1 MSNFSYVID
10 STFQPFSMQEML
22 TPFVAYKDAF
32 EKSEEA
38 YDSLT
43 ERADKFKYLSENL
56 PEGSKA
62 RKIYEGYASD
72 LSKQAED
79 LANNGLSMGNRRA
92 LSSLKKRYQGE
103 IGRLMQADEAMREEK
118 KLRQSLNA
126 QDSSRLYATDNLNI
140 DDFLDGNNPN
150 LYSISGNELYARGAE
165 AGKAASSRMTQ
176 FGDMGS
182 LIGGLYRDIVQR
194 NGYSQAAMQEFRRNV
209 ESIPELADTI
219 DDIMNASGASEN
231 LTGVSRG
238 RARQNIINGI
248 VSGAIYQEQHN
259 PTRDPNVLD
268 AMQRNQLDM
277 QQKQYDLQKQ
287 ELGLKLL
294 ALQGKANNSSNGGKG
309 NPSYPQP
316 NKLEYIAGGGSV
328 PAQEVESV
336 SEDATPVKVRANGS
350 KYEVYVTDGD
360 DKDGGWTLG
369 MIDAATGKISGLPK
383 DDDNSKNQFGHYF
396 RHGMNRWMPWNWSRT
411 FDPDYDIAN
420 IKAMLKDI
428 RERAQAGGG
437 LSYMNYEY
445 FLEPDNVSGS
455 NNRGGFY
462 RKPINIGGGSVFNED
477 PNLSDIGYGDKGDK

>member
-1 MSNFSYVID
+1 
-10 STFQPFSMQEML
+10 ML

-103 IGRLMQADEAMREEK
+103 IGRLMQADEAMQEER

-259 PTRDPNVLD
+259 PTRDLNVLD
-268 AMQRNQLDM
+268 EATKQQIYLQRRGQNINLASQGLT
-277 QQKQYDLQKQ
+277 YDDNTGTITYDINKDPSLQKASAIAQ
-287 ELGLKLL
+287 I
-294 ALQGKANNSSNGGKG
+294 KANGKKNGSSSSSSSTGTQSAKSIQISWHGNNPNDTNGDADDDITTKFLSDTDELPNNPVDYDDLPIYVKNKVDKIIG
-309 NPSYPQP
+309 N
-316 NKLEYIAGGGSV
+316 GSV
-328 PAQEVESV
+328 DDYNYFYQPFEQGAWGGFWDDTE
-336 SEDATPVKVRANGS
+336 AKVAL
-350 KYEVYVTDGD
+350 V
-360 DKDGGWTLG
+360 
-369 MIDAATGKISGLPK
+369 PK
-383 DDDNSKNQFGHYF
+383 K
-396 RHGMNRWMPWNWSRT
+396 T
-411 FDPDYDIAN
+411 N
-420 IKAMLKDI
+420 IKQDTVDLDFSA
-428 RERAQAGGG
+428 R
-437 LSYMNYEY
+437 
-445 FLEPDNVSGS
+445 
-455 NNRGGFY
+455 
-462 RKPINIGGGSVFNED
+462 
-477 PNLSDIGYGDKGDK
+477 

>member
-1 MSNFSYVID
+1 MPNYAFTID

-22 TPFVAYKDAF
+22 APFVAYKDAF

-62 RKIYEGYASD
+62 RQIYEGYANDLTKQAMD
-72 LSKQAED
+72 LS
-79 LANNGLSMGNRRA
+79 NNGLSMGNRRA

-126 QDSSRLYATDNLNI
+126 QDSSRLYATDNLSI

-219 DDIMNASGASEN
+219 DDIMKASGASEN

-268 AMQRNQLDM
+268 AMQKNQLDLQQKNFNLQATQLDM
-277 QQKQYDLQKQ
+277 QAARAGYRVND
-287 ELGLKLL
+287 
-294 ALQGKANNSSNGGKG
+294 QGKLEIDPQRMQALKELKQSGKKGSSGSSSSSTGTQSSKSIKISWHGNNPNDTNGDADDDATTAIMSDTDDLPGRPTDYDELPTYVKNKVDKVIG
-309 NPSYPQP
+309 N
-316 NKLEYIAGGGSV
+316 GSV
-328 PAQEVESV
+328 
-336 SEDATPVKVRANGS
+336 D
-350 KYEVYVTDGD
+350 
-360 DKDGGWTLG
+360 
-369 MIDAATGKISGLPK
+369 
-383 DDDNSKNQFGHYF
+383 
-396 RHGMNRWMPWNWSRT
+396 
-411 FDPDYDIAN
+411 DYDYYYQPFVRGA
-420 IKAMLKDI
+420 L
-428 RERAQAGGG
+428 GG
-437 LSYMNYEY
+437 LWNDTEA
-445 FLEPDNVSGS
+445 EIAIIPRKTNVKQDNVDLD
-455 NNRGGFY
+455 F
-462 RKPINIGGGSVFNED
+462 SVH
-477 PNLSDIGYGDKGDK
+477 

>member
-1 MSNFSYVID
+1 MPNYAFTID

-62 RKIYEGYASD
+62 RQIYEGYAND

-219 DDIMNASGASEN
+219 DDIMKASGASEN

-268 AMQRNQLDM
+268 AMQKNQLDLQQKNFNLQATQLDM
-277 QQKQYDLQKQ
+277 QAARAGYRVND
-287 ELGLKLL
+287 
-294 ALQGKANNSSNGGKG
+294 QGKLEIDPQRMQALKELKQSGKKGSSGSSSNGSGTTHASQLKHPIRITWKG
-309 NPSYPQP
+309 NPDMGYANNYDDQP
-316 NKLEYIAGGGSV
+316 F
-328 PAQEVESV
+328 
-336 SEDATPVKVRANGS
+336 
-350 KYEVYVTDGD
+350 
-360 DKDGGWTLG
+360 
-369 MIDAATGKISGLPK
+369 
-383 DDDNSKNQFGHYF
+383 DNSKKEAYKGNITDYEALPNWAKIVVDKYVNGDVPANYDIHY
-396 RHGMNRWMPWNWSRT
+396 RPYAKGTIWNDDAVVEIEPRQT
-411 FDPDYDIAN
+411 GVVNDADPPMDYDIH
-420 IKAMLKDI
+420 
-428 RERAQAGGG
+428 
-437 LSYMNYEY
+437 
-445 FLEPDNVSGS
+445 
-455 NNRGGFY
+455 
-462 RKPINIGGGSVFNED
+462 
-477 PNLSDIGYGDKGDK
+477 